1 MFPLLRLHLVFCF
14 DISSSRNQRSI
25 LFVLL
30 VIEHEMDTGTDN
42 DGNSIV
48 GFDAACLAIFPGSD
62 FADYENWAANQL

>member
-1 MFPLLRLHLVFCF
+1 MFPLLRLPLVFCF

-48 GFDAACLAIFPGSD
+48 GFDAACLGIFLGSD
-62 FADYENWAANQL
+62 FAD